1 MSNRK
6 GQFQGVTPA
15 TDRHGKMRWRLR
27 RTIKGRKI
35 DTYIH
40 GIYGG
45 DQFRAEYEAAIAG
58 SDKTAG
64 KSSPGTVDHLIETYY
79 RHRDWK
85 DLRQSTKLPK
95 RARLDSIRML
105 LGKFRYAD
113 IEPKHIQNLMDRK
126 DGPNAAN
133 RLHKDLRQLFKFA
146 RKTLG
151 FIGPDPTEAV
161 DRIKVKS
168 KGFYTWTSEQVNQ
181 FRAHHPTGTMARLAF
196 ELALGTGAA
205 RQDVAGMGPINV
217 KGGAIWYV
225 RGKTGGRVELP
236 IALLPDLARELAV
249 RNRITD
255 TFVTHGDGKPYAV
268 AAFGNWFRD
277 KISEAGLPKE
287 CSLHGLRKHGATRL
301 AERGASEFQ
310 IAAFLGHETTQ
321 EARRYVAAA
330 NRVTMASD
338 ALRLLQNGE
347 PLSNLDGGLG
357 KITNQ
362 AIEKKGKI

>member
-1 MSNRK
+1 MSKRK

-40 GIYGG
+40 GVYGG
-45 DQFRAEYEAAIAG
+45 DQFREEYHAAIAG
-58 SDKTAG
+58 PDKAAMQATR
-64 KSSPGTVDHLIETYY
+64 GTVDHLIEAYY

-85 DLRQSTKLPK
+85 ALRHSTKAPK
-95 RARLDSIRML
+95 RKRLDNIREL
-105 LGKFRYAD
+105 IGKHRYAD
-113 IEPKHIQNLMDRK
+113 IEPKHVQHLMDRK
-126 DGPNAAN
+126 GGPNAAN
-133 RLHKDLRQLFKFA
+133 RLHKDLHQLFKFA
-146 RKTLG
+146 RKSLG
-151 FIGPDPTEAV
+151 FNGTDPTEAV
-161 DRIKVKS
+161 DRIKVKT
-168 KGFYTWTSEQVNQ
+168 KGFHTWTNEQVQQ
-181 FRAHHPTGTMARLAF
+181 FREHHSTGTMARLAF

-205 RQDVAGMGPINV
+205 RQDVARMGPMNV
-217 KGGAIWYV
+217 KGGAVWYL

-236 IALLPDLARELAV
+236 LALLPDLARELAA

-255 TFVTHGDGKPYAV
+255 TFVTHGDGRQYAV

-277 KISEAGLPKE
+277 KINEAGLPRE

-301 AERGASEFQ
+301 AERGATEFQ
-310 IAAFLGHETTQ
+310 IAAFLGHETTN

-338 ALRLLQNGE
+338 ALSLLQNDE
-347 PLSNLDGGLG
+347 KLSNLEGGLG
-357 KITNQ
+357 KNTPQ
-362 AIEKKGKI
+362 PIEKKGKK